1 MEKIYSK
8 RVGMLLASF
17 IVVMLLLASRVLYIQ
32 IFCHDELETMATS
45 QYEVLI
51 EGMDTRGMI
60 LDRNYMPLTGGTSQ
74 YYYFI
79 KKEKGDNELM
89 ALTHQMGAK
98 QIANSSS
105 QYYVFR
111 TEAFDENTNDQL
123 KDRYDAYVFKSSAR
137 YADDQMAC
145 HLIGYLNEDEK
156 VGVSGLEL
164 LYQKQLKADDSMLS
178 LWADAGGNIIKGEVP
193 KVYSAE
199 GYGAGNGLG
208 KGVVTTI
215 DRRIQYGL
223 ERSLEEGG
231 KTGAGVVMDG
241 DTGEVLAWASSPT
254 FNPNDIASY
263 LAAGNDCLINKVNQ
277 GAYPPGSVFK
287 IVTAAAALEKGISP
301 ETQIECKGKDTVEGI
316 QLSCASAP
324 DGGHG
329 NIDMYTA
336 MAVSCNCYFA
346 KIGEKIGFEEIIKQA
361 ELMGFG
367 KETMEN
373 YPEETCGN
381 LPNIESSGV
390 WDTSNISIGQGE
402 ILATPIQIAQM
413 TSIIARGGSYVEPS
427 IIIGG
432 NTTVHHVLSE
442 ERAKI
447 IEDMMAD
454 VMEYGTGAKDW
465 ETDVWGKTG
474 TAEAGSE
481 KETQNYC
488 WFTGYCRLDEK
499 TYVIT
504 VMIED
509 GKSGTADALPVFKD
523 MVELISKM

>member
-1 MEKIYSK
+1 
-8 RVGMLLASF
+8 
-17 IVVMLLLASRVLYIQ
+17 
-32 IFCHDELETMATS
+32 
-45 QYEVLI
+45 
-51 EGMDTRGMI
+51 
-60 LDRNYMPLTGGTSQ
+60 
-74 YYYFI
+74 
-79 KKEKGDNELM
+79 
-89 ALTHQMGAK
+89 
-98 QIANSSS
+98 
-105 QYYVFR
+105 
-111 TEAFDENTNDQL
+111 
-123 KDRYDAYVFKSSAR
+123 
-137 YADDQMAC
+137 
-145 HLIGYLNEDEK
+145 
-156 VGVSGLEL
+156 
-164 LYQKQLKADDSMLS
+164 
-178 LWADAGGNIIKGEVP
+178 
-193 KVYSAE
+193 
-199 GYGAGNGLG
+199 
-208 KGVVTTI
+208 
-215 DRRIQYGL
+215 
-223 ERSLEEGG
+223 
-231 KTGAGVVMDG
+231 
-241 DTGEVLAWASSPT
+241 
-254 FNPNDIASY
+254 
-263 LAAGNDCLINKVNQ
+263 
-277 GAYPPGSVFK
+277 
-287 IVTAAAALEKGISP
+287 
-301 ETQIECKGKDTVEGI
+301 
-316 QLSCASAP
+316 LSCASAP

-447 IEDMMAD
+447 IEEMMAD